1 MKNIVITGA
10 TSFIGIHLIKLLQ
23 NKNVSLHL
31 ILRKNSKNKY
41 LVKKFKFIKIY
52 EISMDDYNNID
63 KYIDFTPDCLVHCAW
78 NGTRKPERDNEDIQK
93 ENYYNSLN
101 LFKKF
106 RELGCKKIINLGSQ
120 AEYGK
125 IENLTSE
132 DSIANPITYY
142 GKYKLKICKEAES
155 LFKNTNT
162 KFYHLRI
169 FSLYGIGDF
178 KNSLIMS
185 SISKMIQNKDVDLT
199 ESTQKWN
206 FLNIEDAV
214 RAIELFIFKDYEE
227 GRYNL
232 ASADTRFLKEY
243 IYDIKEEINSN
254 SRLIFGKIPY
264 SKEGKNSI
272 NPDITKLLNTT
283 MWRET
288 ISFKSG
294 IKKIIE
300 YESK

>member
-1 MKNIVITGA
+1 
-10 TSFIGIHLIKLLQ
+10 
-23 NKNVSLHL
+23 
-31 ILRKNSKNKY
+31 
-41 LVKKFKFIKIY
+41 
-52 EISMDDYNNID
+52 
-63 KYIDFTPDCLVHCAW
+63 
-78 NGTRKPERDNEDIQK
+78 
-93 ENYYNSLN
+93 
-101 LFKKF
+101 
-106 RELGCKKIINLGSQ
+106 
-120 AEYGK
+120 
-125 IENLTSE
+125 
-132 DSIANPITYY
+132 
-142 GKYKLKICKEAES
+142 
-155 LFKNTNT
+155 
-162 KFYHLRI
+162 
-169 FSLYGIGDF
+169 
-178 KNSLIMS
+178 
-185 SISKMIQNKDVDLT
+185 MIQNKDVDLT

-227 GRYNL
+227 GIYNL